1 MANPLERAAT
11 RRKIGYLAVI
21 VGLFTVS
28 LFWRGKLPFPLG
40 NPDRSEA
47 DARTG
52 VTRLADRL
60 SRASVGE
67 QAKFLELRE
76 LDQGEPEIA
85 GTAMRLALLGSRG
98 MAVTGLWWTAI
109 EKQKR
114 NEWTQFEN
122 AARLVT
128 RLQPN
133 FVTPWIYQAWNIAYN
148 VSVENDKLGDMFF
161 YIARGIELLAEGDKL
176 NSKVYRAADG
186 KDYKIGVPDM
196 RYQIAFYYQNK
207 FGVSDKVQTLRCLM
221 QLAAMPPADR
231 DPKSLKRDDKVDP
244 AAFKA
249 FCEKNPQL
257 VRRLREN
264 VFVDTDQKNPYATP
278 ELIVQFLEDNY
289 KVPTRYGAGREFKTK
304 VEDRFPAFPPVYDQ
318 GPDEYNPDTPTDDT
332 FDAFHAARGWFG
344 YAIATSPPVKT
355 GPDGRPLPWASP
367 TAEEYDQFKYR
378 MPRSPAY
385 IIFRQAHPRSQTY
398 LAERLQKEGWFDQ
411 TSYWNPDER
420 SDKLWFKKSPSDP
433 DVILKTPASSL
444 EEWRR
449 AYTMWK
455 KYAAENAMELDT
467 AARLN
472 LQELA
477 AKCPGDP
484 SQLPN
489 AGDYTPEKLAAY
501 GITQVNVDAKKA
513 LVYYEQNRSMTNF
526 PFFIASSE
534 AEQDQLTVDARKLLF
549 RAAVNKKYGSNAAA
563 IRDYV
568 AGLALWRQ
576 ALVKFPKFHRPERS
590 ESTEEETFEYEVE
603 LVKLLRGDGQVL
615 ARAGAAA
622 AAAGALFPALTDL
635 TRQDYEQAVAEQDAG
650 YRVIALDPE
659 VQKAVRV
666 EARKR
671 AEKMAPAAHHAAEA
685 LAAVAAGDA
694 PGMADSLVVGL
705 EKSAAGGDLAR
716 EVMAE
721 KFDWMREF
729 VREPLKS
736 VNNKYLPTEAD
747 YWVRPNS
754 RDIVKLRQNQK
765 RPAQEQPQSQPAS
778 DDKPAGQTGG

>member
-11 RRKIGYLAVI
+11 RRKVGYLAVI

-28 LFWRGKLPFPLG
+28 LFWRGKIAFG
-40 NPDRSEA
+40 KPDRA
-47 DARTG
+47 DAASAVART
-52 VTRLADRL
+52 ADRV
-60 SRASVGE
+60 SRLSVGE
-67 QAKFLELRE
+67 QAKQLELRE

-85 GTAMRLALLGSRG
+85 GTAMRLALTGSRG
-98 MAVTGLWWTAI
+98 AAVTALWWTAI

-133 FVTPWIYQAWNIAYN
+133 FVTPWIFQAWNIAYN

-176 NSKVYRAADG
+176 NSKVYVKDG
-186 KDYKIGVPDM
+186 REYKIGVPDM

-231 DPKSLKRDDKVDP
+231 DPRALKRDDKLDP
-244 AAFKA
+244 AAFRA

-278 ELIVQFLEDNY
+278 ELVVQFLEDNY
-289 KVPTRYGAGREFKTK
+289 TVPTRYAGGRELKPK
-304 VEDRFPAFPPVYDQ
+304 VEDRFPAFPPAYQ
-318 GPDEYNPDTPTDDT
+318 EGPDEYKPDSPTDDT
-332 FDAFHAARGWFG
+332 FDAFDAARGWFG

-355 GPDGRPLPWASP
+355 GTDGRPLPWASP
-367 TAEEYDQFKYR
+367 VAGEYDPFKYR

-385 IIFRQAHPRSQTY
+385 IIFRQAYPRSQTY

-411 TSYWNPDER
+411 TSSWNPDER
-420 SDKLWFKKSPSDP
+420 ADKLWFKKTPSDP
-433 DVILKTPASSL
+433 DAQLKTRAGSR

-449 AYTMWK
+449 AFALWR
-455 KYAAENAMELDT
+455 KYADENAMTLDT
-467 AARLN
+467 PARLN
-472 LQELA
+472 LIELA
-477 AKCPGDP
+477 SKVPGDP
-484 SQLPN
+484 GMLPQP
-489 AGDYTPEKLAAY
+489 GEWPPQRLAEY
-501 GITQVNVDAKKA
+501 KITQDNIDAKKA
-513 LVYYEQNRSMTNF
+513 LIYYDQNRSMTNF

-534 AEQDQLTVDARKLLF
+534 AEQDPLTVDARKLLY
-549 RAAVNKKYGSNAAA
+549 RAAMNKKYGSNAAA

-568 AGLALWRQ
+568 AGLSLWRQ
-576 ALVKFPKFHRPERS
+576 ALTKYPNFHRPERS
-590 ESTEEETFEYEVE
+590 ESTEEETWEYEVE

-615 ARAGAAA
+615 ARAGKAA

-635 TRQDYEQAVAEQDAG
+635 ARQDYEQAVAEQDAG

-659 VQKAVRV
+659 VQKAVRA

-671 AEKMAPAAHHAAEA
+671 AEKLAFGGHHAAIA
-685 LAAVAAGDA
+685 LVGVAAADS
-694 PGMADSLVVGL
+694 PGMADALTAGL
-705 EKSAAGGDLAR
+705 DKAAAGGDLAR

-729 VREPLKS
+729 VREPLKGAKG
-736 VNNKYLPTEAD
+736 NYLPTEAD
-747 YWVRPNS
+747 YWVRPTS
-754 RDIVKLRQNQK
+754 RDTVKLRQSQS
-765 RPAQEQPQSQPAS
+765 RPSAAQQQPQQAPGSAAEQPATPGS
-778 DDKPAGQTGG
+778 